1 VDDGS
6 MMAAYRV
13 SGLPSY
19 LIYDAFGIQ
28 RMRVSGTHESLRM
41 VRQVL
46 DRLTGPDAT
55 TGAFA
60 P

>member
-1 VDDGS
+1 
-6 MMAAYRV
+6 
-13 SGLPSY
+13 
-19 LIYDAFGIQ
+19 
-28 RMRVSGTHESLRM
+28 MRVSGTHESLRM